1 MLHTKE
7 SKNKCGKKIN
17 WEKNQAQPQLD
28 GAKQQGDEISLM
40 CSLLLK
46 RFLYQHPI
54 YFVEIGRYMVV
65 NCVKIVL
72 QIIFAINNHVKSI
85 APKSFTEKFNCE
97 KNQIFFHN

>member
-46 RFLYQHPI
+46 
-54 YFVEIGRYMVV
+54 
-65 NCVKIVL
+65 KISLPTPHLFCRDWSIHGSELCQKVYK
-72 QIIFAINNHVKSI
+72 QKSQKNSI
-85 APKSFTEKFNCE
+85 ANNFCN
-97 KNQIFFHN
+97 